1 MLLLIQPLT
10 TLMPIIFIG
19 NLKERTKGRGQG
31 WKRGETML
39 VVGSDGGVRLCVSVC
54 MCICVCVK
62 EA

>member
-1 MLLLIQPLT
+1 
-10 TLMPIIFIG
+10 MPIIFIG